1 MRRRMTGHDDHRA
14 MAQVAWP
21 DLCPAHEE
29 QPTATPQILTVGSF
43 LERTFSPMPL
53 VASVLPSR

>member
-1 MRRRMTGHDDHRA
+1 MTGHDGRRA
-14 MAQVAWP
+14 TTQVAWP

-29 QPTATPQILTVGSF
+29 QPTATPQILTVGPF
-43 LERTFSPMPL
+43 LERTFPPIPL